1 MARNSLF
8 ALVAAVLVAGGAL
21 WALQGGQPATTPIP
35 AANAQS
41 SGDVDTS
48 GIAEMT
54 VGDPEAPVEV
64 IEYASFTCPHCA
76 TFHETVFPQIEEN
89 YVDTGKVH
97 FVYREVYFDRYGL
110 WAGMVARCGGADR
123 YFGIVDMIYERQR
136 EWTQGEDA
144 AQVVQNLR
152 KIGKVAGL
160 DDSQLDACLSDAG
173 KAEALYALYQK
184 NAEMHDINSTPSFVI
199 DGEKFSNMSYADFAE
214 TLDEK
219 LAE

>member
-1 MARNSLF
+1 MARNSLY
-8 ALVAAVLVAGGAL
+8 ALVAAVLVVGGAL

-48 GIAEMT
+48 GIVEMT

-110 WAGMVARCGGADR
+110 WAGMVARCGGEER

-160 DDSQLDACLSDAG
+160 DDSQLDACLSDAE
-173 KAEALYALYQK
+173 KAEALYALYQQ
-184 NAEMHDINSTPSFVI
+184 NADMHDITSTPSFVI

-214 TLDEK
+214 TLDAK

>member
-21 WALQGGQPATTPIP
+21 WALQGGQQATTPIP

-48 GIAEMT
+48 GITEMT

-160 DDSQLDACLSDAG
+160 DDGQLDACLSDAG